1 MATRSAPTGSAP
13 TADRRVVI
21 IRAAVGLIA
30 REGLAAVSHR
40 TVARAAGV
48 PLGATTYYFASKT
61 ELLREALEVIAD
73 AEIAV
78 LERAVERIDGHAL
91 DADVVADVLAEL
103 CGPQLGLGPKL
114 ARFEIYVEAARRPAL
129 REVVARRTEALTR
142 LAETALR
149 AMGCPLATER
159 AEPLVAGLDG
169 VLLQELAAEPDLERL
184 RARLR
189 AMVSAVAS

>member
-1 MATRSAPTGSAP
+1 MATRSAPT
-13 TADRRVVI
+13 ADRRDVL

-73 AEIAV
+73 AEIRA
-78 LERAVERIDGHAL
+78 LEDLAARLDVDGL
-91 DADVVADVLAEL
+91 DPDGAADALAEL

-129 REVVARRTEALTR
+129 RHIVARRTEALTR
-142 LAETALR
+142 LAER
-149 AMGCPLATER
+149 A
-159 AEPLVAGLDG
+159 LVAI
-169 VLLQELAAEPDLERL
+169 
-184 RARLR
+184 
-189 AMVSAVAS
+189 

>member
-1 MATRSAPTGSAP
+1 MATRPAAGS
-13 TADRRVVI
+13 TDRRSLLI
-21 IRAAVGLIA
+21 SSAVGLIA
-30 REGLAAVSHR
+30 REGLAVVSHR
-40 TVARAAGV
+40 TVAKAAGV

-73 AEIAV
+73 AEIRA
-78 LERAVERIDGHAL
+78 LEDLATRLDVDGLEPDGAA
-91 DADVVADVLAEL
+91 DALAEL

-129 REVVARRTEALTR
+129 RPVVARRTAALTA

-149 AMGCPLATER
+149 AMGCPDAAGR

-169 VLLQELAAEPDLERL
+169 VLLSELAAEPDEARL

-189 AMVSAVAS
+189 AMVRAVAA

>member
-1 MATRSAPTGSAP
+1 MATRSVPATPG
-13 TADRRVVI
+13 RRTVLI
-21 IRAAVGLIA
+21 HAAVGLIA

-40 TVARAAGV
+40 TVAKAADV

-61 ELLREALEVIAD
+61 ELLREALEVLAD
-73 AEIAV
+73 LEIRG
-78 LERAVERIDGHAL
+78 LERASEQLVAPGMSPET
-91 DADVVADVLAEL
+91 VADTLADL

-129 REVVARRTEALTR
+129 RPIVERRTAALTR
-142 LAETALR
+142 LAETALE
-149 AMGCPLATER
+149 AIGCPDAAER

-169 VLLQELAAEPDLERL
+169 VLLQELAAEPDLDRL

-189 AMVSAVAS
+189 AMVHAVAS

>member
-1 MATRSAPTGSAP
+1 MATRSAPATS
-13 TADRRVVI
+13 DRRTLLI
-21 IRAAVGLIA
+21 NAAVGLIA

-40 TVARAAGV
+40 TVAKAAGV

-61 ELLREALEVIAD
+61 ELLREALEVLAD
-73 AEIAV
+73 LEIRG
-78 LERAVERIDGHAL
+78 LERAAHRLSDPAM
-91 DADVVADVLAEL
+91 DADGVADVIAEL

-114 ARFEIYVEAARRPAL
+114 ARFEIFVEAARRPAL
-129 REVVARRTEALTR
+129 RPIVERRTEALTL
-142 LAETALR
+142 LAEVALESI
-149 AMGCPLATER
+149 GCPYAGDR

-189 AMVSAVAS
+189 AMVHAVAS

>member
-1 MATRSAPTGSAP
+1 MATRSASA
-13 TADRRVVI
+13 ASGRRDVLI
-21 IRAAVGLIA
+21 HAAVGLIA

-73 AEIAV
+73 AEVAV
-78 LERAVERIDGHAL
+78 LERAAERLGDHRL

-114 ARFEIYVEAARRPAL
+114 ARFEIYIEAARR
-129 REVVARRTEALTR
+129 
-142 LAETALR
+142 
-149 AMGCPLATER
+149 
-159 AEPLVAGLDG
+159 
-169 VLLQELAAEPDLERL
+169 
-184 RARLR
+184 
-189 AMVSAVAS
+189 

>member
-1 MATRSAPTGSAP
+1 ML
-13 TADRRVVI
+13 I
-21 IRAAVGLIA
+21 EAAVGLIA

-61 ELLREALEVIAD
+61 ELLREALEVLAD
-73 AEIAV
+73 LEIRG
-78 LERAVERIDGHAL
+78 LERAAAL
-91 DADVVADVLAEL
+91 LGGPGVDADVVADTLADL

-114 ARFEIYVEAARRPAL
+114 ARFEIFVEAARRPAL
-129 REVVARRTEALTR
+129 RPVVARRTEALTR
-142 LAETALR
+142 LAETAL
-149 AMGCPLATER
+149 AAIGCADATER

-184 RARLR
+184 RDRLR
-189 AMVSAVAS
+189 AMVRAIAT

>member
-1 MATRSAPTGSAP
+1 MATRSVPAASG
-13 TADRRVVI
+13 RRDVL

-73 AEIAV
+73 AEVAV
-78 LERAVERIDGHAL
+78 LERAAERLGDHRL

-114 ARFEIYVEAARRPAL
+114 ARFEIYIEAARRPAL
-129 REVVARRTEALTR
+129 REVVARRIEALTR

-149 AMGCPLATER
+149 SMGCEQAGER

-169 VLLQELAAEPDLERL
+169 VLLQELAAEPALERP
-184 RARLR
+184 RTRLR
-189 AMVSAVAS
+189 AMVAAIAA

>member
-1 MATRSAPTGSAP
+1 MATRSL
-13 TADRRVVI
+13 TATSGRRDVLI
-21 IRAAVGLIA
+21 HAAVGLIA

-61 ELLREALEVIAD
+61 ELLREALEVLADFEIRGLELAAQRLAEPGAD
-73 AEIAV
+73 AE
-78 LERAVERIDGHAL
+78 L
-91 DADVVADVLAEL
+91 VADTLADL

-114 ARFEIYVEAARRPAL
+114 ARFEIFVEAARRPAL
-129 REVVARRTEALTR
+129 RPVVERRTAALTR
-142 LAETALR
+142 LAETALE
-149 AMGCPLATER
+149 AIGCAEAEDR

-189 AMVSAVAS
+189 AMVRAVAS

>member
-1 MATRSAPTGSAP
+1 MATRSAPT
-13 TADRRVVI
+13 ADRRDVL

-30 REGLAAVSHR
+30 REGLAVVSHR

-73 AEIAV
+73 AEIGV
-78 LERAVERIDGHAL
+78 LERAAERLGDHRL
-91 DADVVADVLAEL
+91 DADVVADVLVEL

-114 ARFEIYVEAARRPAL
+114 ARFEIYIEAARRPAL

-149 AMGCPLATER
+149 SMGCEHAAER

-189 AMVSAVAS
+189 AMVAAIAA

>member
-1 MATRSAPTGSAP
+1 MATRSVPAASG
-13 TADRRVVI
+13 RRDVL

-40 TVARAAGV
+40 TVAKAAGV

-61 ELLREALEVIAD
+61 ELLCEALEVLAD
-73 AEIAV
+73 LEIRG
-78 LERAVERIDGHAL
+78 LER
-91 DADVVADVLAEL
+91 VADRLDQPGVDTDRVADILADI

-129 REVVARRTEALTR
+129 RHIVARRTEALTR
-142 LAETALR
+142 LAERALV
-149 AMGCPLATER
+149 AIGSPNAAEC

-169 VLLQELAAEPDLERL
+169 VLLQEL
-184 RARLR
+184 
-189 AMVSAVAS
+189 

>member
-1 MATRSAPTGSAP
+1 MATRSLTAAPG
-13 TADRRVVI
+13 RRDVLI
-21 IRAAVGLIA
+21 HAAVGLIA

-61 ELLREALEVIAD
+61 ELLREALEVLADFEIRGLEAAAARLAEPGAD
-73 AEIAV
+73 AD
-78 LERAVERIDGHAL
+78 L
-91 DADVVADVLAEL
+91 VADTLADL

-114 ARFEIYVEAARRPAL
+114 ARFEIFVEAARRPAL
-129 REVVARRTEALTR
+129 RPVVERRTAALTA
-142 LAETALR
+142 LALSALE
-149 AMGCPLATER
+149 AIGCPDPAGR

-189 AMVSAVAS
+189 AMVAAVAS

>member
-1 MATRSAPTGSAP
+1 MATRSVPASSG
-13 TADRRVVI
+13 RRTVLI
-21 IRAAVGLIA
+21 HAAVGLIA

-40 TVARAAGV
+40 TVAKAADV

-61 ELLREALEVIAD
+61 ELLREALEVLADLEIRGLEMAALQLAEPGAD
-73 AEIAV
+73 A
-78 LERAVERIDGHAL
+78 DF
-91 DADVVADVLAEL
+91 VADTLADL

-114 ARFEIYVEAARRPAL
+114 ARFEIFVEAARRPAL
-129 REVVARRTEALTR
+129 RPVVARRTAALTQ
-142 LAETALR
+142 LARTALE
-149 AMGCPLATER
+149 AIGCEDPDGR

-189 AMVSAVAS
+189 AMVHAVAS